1 MRPSVSRS
9 SGVKL
14 NAIVIADLT
23 ASDLKGSTKDWKRR
37 AGNGVTVA
45 APSPADW
52 TLEVR
57 WDWQFYQCCLGF
69 DMFGAG
75 PAKGVAIS
83 SAFCLPFEPV
93 GRGTIAHKETPVATT
108 GSRTRAVRGRTRTG
122 CSGRARKTRSWG
134 LRFLGDVGD
143 LLN

>member
-69 DMFGAG
+69 DMFGPWPLVLA
-75 PAKGVAIS
+75 ANK
-83 SAFCLPFEPV
+83 
-93 GRGTIAHKETPVATT
+93 
-108 GSRTRAVRGRTRTG
+108 
-122 CSGRARKTRSWG
+122 
-134 LRFLGDVGD
+134 
-143 LLN
+143 